1 MGSASRPSSCGPFSV
16 CYPLPMNLAYLHPMF
31 VHFPVALSLVGT
43 GLLGWGTL
51 RRQPPTVRAGLV
63 VLCLAAVLSVP
74 TYITGEVAR
83 SVMEDQAQF
92 MRAPALLDRHE
103 DLGLYS
109 MAALIALGILSG
121 IALIKREYEGQSL
134 WTIAVLALAVAVL
147 VAVTAFYGGR
157 LVFEEG
163 IGVSRAA
170 TAGRR

>member
-1 MGSASRPSSCGPFSV
+1 
-16 CYPLPMNLAYLHPMF
+16 MNLAYLHPMF

-51 RRQPPTVRAGLV
+51 RRQPLTVRAGLI
-63 VLCLAAVLSVP
+63 VLCLAAVLSIP

-163 IGVSRAA
+163 IGVSHVASAPAAPRAGA
-170 TAGRR
+170 RP